1 MREAN
6 LKGCGSREGFLTR
19 AIEGWLRF
27 DSLSLSLSL
36 SLSQRQS
43 EGLLG
48 DRAWK
53 GTATCTAAGS
63 VLTRAQ
69 SLHLNNLEPACS
81 PKNCIGA
88 KHSSQVLV
96 GLSVLYKKIFIMCS
110 TKSIYVLHEKYF
122 RNEHIGL

>member
-27 DSLSLSLSL
+27 DSL

-69 SLHLNNLEPACS
+69 SLHLNNLESACS

-96 GLSVLYKKIFIMCS
+96 GLSVL
-110 TKSIYVLHEKYF
+110 
-122 RNEHIGL
+122 